1 MGEGDPETEGE
12 QEDRAST
19 GMEGDHK
26 GRPYNGR
33 LPLCGFGAVGSNV
46 MKESMSGAITFGIT
60 RGVAN
65 LTLNR
70 PPLNILTLSI
80 IEELIESLDFLAEQ
94 TDVKVVV
101 LGANGKAFCAGVDV
115 ADHIPAHVEPMI
127 RDFGRL
133 FTRLRTFPAPTIA
146 VVQGAALGGGT
157 ELAVACDMVV
167 AAASSRFGQPEIKL
181 GVFPPVAAALF
192 PRLIGYQ
199 QAARLLFSGE
209 VITAAEAAQLGLVT
223 YTVADEEL
231 AEKLEEV
238 LAQLRGLSAAALRM
252 TKRALIYGADLGV
265 RDALP
270 LIEDLY
276 LKELMATA
284 DANEGIR
291 AFMEKRQPVWRDQ

>member
-1 MGEGDPETEGE
+1 
-12 QEDRAST
+12 
-19 GMEGDHK
+19 
-26 GRPYNGR
+26 
-33 LPLCGFGAVGSNV
+33 
-46 MKESMSGAITFGIT
+46 MKQSMSGAITFGIT

-94 TDVKVVV
+94 TDVKAVV
-101 LGANGKAFCAGVDV
+101 LGANGKVFCAGVDV
-115 ADHIPAHVEPMI
+115 ADHIPARVEPMI

-167 AAASSRFGQPEIKL
+167 AAASARFGQPEIKL

-192 PRLIGYQ
+192 PRFIGYQ

>member
-1 MGEGDPETEGE
+1 
-12 QEDRAST
+12 
-19 GMEGDHK
+19 
-26 GRPYNGR
+26 
-33 LPLCGFGAVGSNV
+33 
-46 MKESMSGAITFGIT
+46 MKQSMSGAITFGVT

-80 IEELIESLDFLAEQ
+80 IEELIELLDFLAGQ
-94 TDVKVVV
+94 MDVKVVV

-115 ADHIPAHVEPMI
+115 ADHIPARVGPMI

-133 FTRLRTFPAPTIA
+133 FTRLRTFPSPTVA

-157 ELAVACDMVV
+157 ELAVACDLVL
-167 AAASSRFGQPEIKL
+167 AAASARFGQPEIKL
-181 GVFPPVAAALF
+181 GVFPPAAAALF

-209 VITAAEAAQLGLVT
+209 IITAAEAAQLGLVT
-223 YTVADEEL
+223 FTVADEEL
-231 AEKLEEV
+231 VAKLEQ
-238 LAQLRGLSAAALRM
+238 LLTQLRGMSAAALCM
-252 TKRALIYGADLGV
+252 TKRALLYGAGAGV

-276 LKELMATA
+276 LNDLMATA
-284 DANEGIR
+284 DANEGIQ
-291 AFMEKRQPVWRDQ
+291 AFIEKRQPIWKDH